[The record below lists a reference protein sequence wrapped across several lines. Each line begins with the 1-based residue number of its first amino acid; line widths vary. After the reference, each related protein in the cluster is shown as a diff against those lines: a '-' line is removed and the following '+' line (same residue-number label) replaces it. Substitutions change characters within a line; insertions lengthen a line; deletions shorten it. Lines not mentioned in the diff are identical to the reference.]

1 LEVNIPIEESDHT
14 EPIRRVLVHHPVD
27 TALVQPV
34 GDPID
39 DIPNFNH
46 IRPPGW
52 VERQFIRPFRGL
64 ALPGLGVRL
73 AATVSLRQNP
83 CGSYTP

>member
-39 DIPNFNH
+39 DIQDHHNFQGGPDYLYFYLYGGH
-46 IRPPGW
+46 PA
-52 VERQFIRPFRGL
+52 F
-64 ALPGLGVRL
+64 
-73 AATVSLRQNP
+73 
-83 CGSYTP
+83 